1 MYNTPM
7 MNNERKVMQYNPTI
21 YSASKIWHAK
31 KWLEMRDQEGF
42 NIIANWINIPCGS
55 KENPTGAK
63 KLTSSQKKVLWT
75 ECAEEVVEADLL
87 IAYAEEGDEQRGVLV
102 EIGGALSSGTPI
114 YLIGDCETFRACDH
128 SDVAFAYHPLFHRV
142 ISQDYKLGYYE
153 AVNHWLE
160 KYNDYFTPVT
170 LREIK

>member
-1 MYNTPM
+1 MINT
-7 MNNERKVMQYNPTI
+7 ERRKMQYKPTI
-21 YSASKIWHAK
+21 YSASKIWHSE

-42 NIIANWINIPCGS
+42 NIISNWINIPCGS
-55 KENPTGAK
+55 KDNPTGAK
-63 KLTSSQKKVLWT
+63 KLTTAEKRVLWS
-75 ECAEEVVEADLL
+75 ECAEEVVKADLL

-102 EIGGALSSGTPI
+102 ELGGALSSDTPV

-160 KYNDYFTPVT
+160 TYLDYVT
-170 LREIK
+170 HKQLRAMK

>member
-1 MYNTPM
+1 MINT
-7 MNNERKVMQYNPTI
+7 ERQKMQYKPTI
-21 YSASKIWHAK
+21 YSASKIWHAE

-55 KENPTGAK
+55 KDNPTGAK
-63 KLTSSQKKVLWT
+63 KLTTAEKRVLWS
-75 ECAEEVVEADLL
+75 ECAEEVVKADLL

-102 EIGGALSSGTPI
+102 ELGGALSSDTPV

-160 KYNDYFTPVT
+160 TYLDYYTHKQ
-170 LREIK
+170 LWAMK

>member
-1 MYNTPM
+1 MINT
-7 MNNERKVMQYNPTI
+7 ERWKMQYKPTI
-21 YSASKIWHAK
+21 YSASKIWHAE

-55 KENPTGAK
+55 KDNPTGAK
-63 KLTSSQKKVLWT
+63 KLTTAEKRVLWS
-75 ECAEEVVEADLL
+75 ECAEEVVKADLL

-102 EIGGALSSGTPI
+102 ELGGALSSDTPV

-160 KYNDYFTPVT
+160 TYLDYYTHKQ
-170 LREIK
+170 LWAMK

>member
-1 MYNTPM
+1 MWKQGKSN
-7 MNNERKVMQYNPTI
+7 
-21 YSASKIWHAK
+21 
-31 KWLEMRDQEGF
+31 G
-42 NIIANWINIPCGS
+42 
-55 KENPTGAK
+55 
-63 KLTSSQKKVLWT
+63 SQKTHDK
-75 ECAEEVVEADLL
+75 ADLL

-102 EIGGALSSGTPI
+102 ELGGALSSNTPV

-160 KYNDYFTPVT
+160 KYNDYFTHQK
-170 LREIK
+170 LRATR

>member
-1 MYNTPM
+1 MINT
-7 MNNERKVMQYNPTI
+7 ERWKMQYKPTI
-21 YSASKIWHAK
+21 YSASKIWHAE

-55 KENPTGAK
+55 KDNPTGAK
-63 KLTSSQKKVLWT
+63 KLTTAEKRVLWS
-75 ECAEEVVEADLL
+75 ECAEEVVKADLL

-102 EIGGALSSGTPI
+102 ERGGALSSDTPV

-142 ISQDYKLGYYE
+142 LSQDYKLGYYE

-160 KYNDYFTPVT
+160 KYNDYHTHKQ
-170 LREIK
+170 LWAMK

>member
-1 MYNTPM
+1 M
-7 MNNERKVMQYNPTI
+7 MNNKGKKMQYKPTI
-21 YSASKIWHAK
+21 YSASKIWHAE

-55 KENPTGAK
+55 KDNPTGAK
-63 KLTSSQKKVLWT
+63 KLTTAEKRVLWS
-75 ECAEEVVEADLL
+75 ECAEEVVKADLL

-102 EIGGALSSGTPI
+102 ELGGALSSDTPV

-160 KYNDYFTPVT
+160 TYLDYYTHKQ
-170 LREIK
+170 LWAMK

>member
-1 MYNTPM
+1 M
-7 MNNERKVMQYNPTI
+7 MNNKGKKMQYKPTI
-21 YSASKIWHAK
+21 YSASKIWHAE

-55 KENPTGAK
+55 KDNPTGAK
-63 KLTSSQKKVLWT
+63 KLTTAEKRVLWS
-75 ECAEEVVEADLL
+75 ECAEEVVKADLL

-102 EIGGALSSGTPI
+102 ELGGALSSDTPV

-160 KYNDYFTPVT
+160 TYLDYVT
-170 LREIK
+170 HKQLRAMK

>member
-1 MYNTPM
+1 M
-7 MNNERKVMQYNPTI
+7 MNNKGKKMQYKPTI
-21 YSASKIWHAK
+21 YSASKIWHSE

-42 NIIANWINIPCGS
+42 NIISNWINIPCGS
-55 KENPTGAK
+55 KDNPTGAK
-63 KLTSSQKKVLWT
+63 KLTTAENRVLWS
-75 ECAEEVVEADLL
+75 ECAEEVVKADLL

-102 EIGGALSSGTPI
+102 ELGGALSSDTPV

-160 KYNDYFTPVT
+160 TYLDYYTHKQ
-170 LREIK
+170 LWAMK

>member
-1 MYNTPM
+1 M
-7 MNNERKVMQYNPTI
+7 MNNKGKKMQYKPTI
-21 YSASKIWHAK
+21 YSASKIWHSE

-42 NIIANWINIPCGS
+42 NIISNWINIPCGS
-55 KENPTGAK
+55 KDNPTGAK
-63 KLTSSQKKVLWT
+63 KLTIAEKRVLWS
-75 ECAEEVVEADLL
+75 ECAEEVVKADLL

-102 EIGGALSSGTPI
+102 ELGGALSSDTPV

-160 KYNDYFTPVT
+160 TYLDYYTHKQ
-170 LREIK
+170 LWAMK

>member
-1 MYNTPM
+1 
-7 MNNERKVMQYNPTI
+7 
-21 YSASKIWHAK
+21 
-31 KWLEMRDQEGF
+31 MRDQEGF
-42 NIIANWINIPCGS
+42 NIISNWINIPCGS
-55 KENPTGAK
+55 KDNPTGAK
-63 KLTSSQKKVLWT
+63 KLTPSEKSVLWS

-102 EIGGALSSGTPI
+102 EIGGALSSGTPV
-114 YLIGDCETFRACDH
+114 YLIGNCETFRACDH

-160 KYNDYFTPVT
+160 NYNELDTRYK
-170 LREIK
+170 LRATK

>member
-1 MYNTPM
+1 M
-7 MNNERKVMQYNPTI
+7 MNNKGKKMQYKPTI
-21 YSASKIWHAK
+21 YSASKIWHSE

-42 NIIANWINIPCGS
+42 NIISNWINIPCGS
-55 KENPTGAK
+55 KDNPTGAK
-63 KLTSSQKKVLWT
+63 KLTTAEKRVLWS
-75 ECAEEVVEADLL
+75 ECAEEVVKADLL

-102 EIGGALSSGTPI
+102 ELGGALSSDTPV

-160 KYNDYFTPVT
+160 TYLDYYTHKQ
-170 LREIK
+170 LWAMK

>member
-1 MYNTPM
+1 M
-7 MNNERKVMQYNPTI
+7 MNNKGKKMQYKPTI
-21 YSASKIWHAK
+21 YSASKIWHAE

-55 KENPTGAK
+55 KDNPTGAK
-63 KLTSSQKKVLWT
+63 KLTTAEKRVLWS
-75 ECAEEVVEADLL
+75 ECAEEVVKADLL

-102 EIGGALSSGTPI
+102 ELGGALSSDTPV

-160 KYNDYFTPVT
+160 TYLDYVT
-170 LREIK
+170 HKQLWAMK

>member
-1 MYNTPM
+1 MINT
-7 MNNERKVMQYNPTI
+7 ERRKMQYKPTI
-21 YSASKIWHAK
+21 YSASKIWHSE

-42 NIIANWINIPCGS
+42 NIISNWINIPCGS
-55 KENPTGAK
+55 KDNPTGAK
-63 KLTSSQKKVLWT
+63 KLTTAEKRVLWS
-75 ECAEEVVEADLL
+75 ECAEEVVKADLL

-102 EIGGALSSGTPI
+102 ELGGALSSNTPV

-142 ISQDYKLGYYE
+142 LSQDYKLGYYE

-160 KYNDYFTPVT
+160 KYNDYYTHKQ
-170 LREIK
+170 LWAMK

>member
-1 MYNTPM
+1 MINT
-7 MNNERKVMQYNPTI
+7 ERWKMQYKPTI
-21 YSASKIWHAK
+21 YSASKIWHAE

-55 KENPTGAK
+55 KDNPTGAK
-63 KLTSSQKKVLWT
+63 KLTTAEKRVLWS
-75 ECAEEVVEADLL
+75 ECAEEVVKADLL

-102 EIGGALSSGTPI
+102 ELGGALSSDTPV

-142 ISQDYKLGYYE
+142 LSQDYKLGYYE

-160 KYNDYFTPVT
+160 KYNDYHTHKQ
-170 LREIK
+170 LWAMK

>member
-1 MYNTPM
+1 M
-7 MNNERKVMQYNPTI
+7 MNNKGKKMQYKPTI
-21 YSASKIWHAK
+21 YSASKIWHSE

-42 NIIANWINIPCGS
+42 NIISNWINIPCGS
-55 KENPTGAK
+55 KDNPTGAK
-63 KLTSSQKKVLWT
+63 KLTTAEKRVLWS
-75 ECAEEVVEADLL
+75 ECAEEVVKADLL

-102 EIGGALSSGTPI
+102 ELGGALSSDTPV

-160 KYNDYFTPVT
+160 TYLDYVT
-170 LREIK
+170 HKQLRAMK

>member
-1 MYNTPM
+1 M
-7 MNNERKVMQYNPTI
+7 
-21 YSASKIWHAK
+21 
-31 KWLEMRDQEGF
+31 
-42 NIIANWINIPCGS
+42 
-55 KENPTGAK
+55 
-63 KLTSSQKKVLWT
+63 LWS
-75 ECAEEVVEADLL
+75 ECAEEVVKADLL

-102 EIGGALSSGTPI
+102 ELGGALSSDTPV

-160 KYNDYFTPVT
+160 TYLDYYTHKQLWAT
-170 LREIK
+170 K

>member
-1 MYNTPM
+1 MINT
-7 MNNERKVMQYNPTI
+7 ERRKMQYKPTI
-21 YSASKIWHAK
+21 YSASKIWHAE

-55 KENPTGAK
+55 KDNPTGAK
-63 KLTSSQKKVLWT
+63 KLTTAEKRVLWS
-75 ECAEEVVEADLL
+75 ECAEEVVKADLL

-102 EIGGALSSGTPI
+102 ELGGALSSDTPV

-142 ISQDYKLGYYE
+142 LSQDYKLGYYE

-160 KYNDYFTPVT
+160 KYNDYHTHKQ
-170 LREIK
+170 LWAMK